1 MPSTEK
7 EWFAEW
13 FDSPFYHIL
22 YKHRDTKEAKDFLTL
37 LLDYLQIEPQS
48 KILDLAC
55 GSGRHSIFLYSQ
67 GFKVYGYDLSE
78 NNIRAANNHSKNGLR
93 FSIQDMRQPFPDT
106 NFDFVFNL
114 FTSFGYLEEKSE
126 NIQVLKNINEAL
138 KPKGGLVI
146 DYLNMGRALAN
157 FDNNQ
162 TKTVDGITFNIK
174 REVINNQLVKTILF
188 NANGRP
194 YSFTEKVSAFGL
206 PEFLDMLDI
215 AGFDLRQ
222 TFGDYQLG
230 PYNKANADRLII
242 VAYKR

>member
-7 EWFAEW
+7 EWFADW

-55 GSGRHSIFLYSQ
+55 GSGRHSVFLYSQ
-67 GFKVYGYDLSE
+67 GFKVHGYDLSE
-78 NNIRAANNHSKNGLR
+78 NSIRLANNYSKNGLR
-93 FSIQDMRQPFPDT
+93 FSVQDMRQPFPDT

-114 FTSFGYLEEKSE
+114 FTSFGYFEEKSE
-126 NIQVLKNINEAL
+126 NIQVLKNINNAL

-146 DYLNMGRALAN
+146 DYLNMGRVLAN
-157 FDNNQ
+157 FDINQ
-162 TKTVDGITFNIK
+162 TKTVDGITFNIH
-174 REVINNQLVKTILF
+174 REIVKNQLVKTIQF

-222 TFGDYQLG
+222 IFGDYKLG